1 MSDRSTRSRRV
12 ERRAVNDSQ
21 TFFEDHDLIFQEID
35 LRNDIG
41 KDAILDLAR
50 SGADAGLSVALQIKG
65 GKKYKR
71 RTGHAIPLDHR
82 LRYVWSNSSLP
93 VFVIVRDV
101 DDGNLYWGN
110 ISHMLAATPIEART
124 MALLPDVSLTPN
136 GLAEFLESARF
147 ECSSRRIDPLLNL
160 TSPDSSLVQS
170 ALFDC
175 LGPGR
180 RDPRYL
186 RLVRFS
192 ISAIGDEKAFWAAVD
207 LLAHATPHPDIF
219 WHKEN
224 MIEPDIAKEIRRSYR
239 WSPAE
244 ISMLLARMPED
255 EVWGRGTVA
264 QSLYMLLV
272 SDPSLEWSLERAM
285 LEGFRSDELTWRS
298 SWIKGPPFGPKWVR
312 TDRSA
317 VIFPSFTLSLYLA
330 SDPVARV
337 QELTE
342 SMPPLMNN
350 EMCREVVAIVEEF
363 GSIDI
368 F

>member
-1 MSDRSTRSRRV
+1 M

-224 MIEPDIAKEIRRSYR
+224 MIEPDIAKEI
-239 WSPAE
+239 
-244 ISMLLARMPED
+244 
-255 EVWGRGTVA
+255 V
-264 QSLYMLLV
+264 
-272 SDPSLEWSLERAM
+272 DP
-285 LEGFRSDELTWRS
+285 
-298 SWIKGPPFGPKWVR
+298 
-312 TDRSA
+312 TDGLRLK
-317 VIFPSFTLSLYLA
+317 FLCF
-330 SDPVARV
+330 
-337 QELTE
+337 
-342 SMPPLMNN
+342 
-350 EMCREVVAIVEEF
+350 
-363 GSIDI
+363 
-368 F
+368 

>member
-1 MSDRSTRSRRV
+1 MSTPGNQSRRE
-12 ERRAVNDSQ
+12 ERRAVNAAQ
-21 TFFEDHDLIFQEID
+21 AFFEEHDLIYQEID

-50 SGADAGLSVALQIKG
+50 FGADAGLSVALQIKG
-65 GKKYKR
+65 GRKYKR
-71 RTGHAIPLDHR
+71 KAGHSIPLDRR

-101 DDGNLYWGN
+101 DDGNLYWGS
-110 ISHMLAATPIEART
+110 ISQMLEATPIEAHT
-124 MALLPDVSLTPN
+124 MALLPDMNLTPD
-136 GLAEFLESARF
+136 GLSGFLDAARF
-147 ECSSRRIDPLLNL
+147 ECSTRRIDPLLNL
-160 TSPDSSLVQS
+160 TSDDPGLVQS

-186 RLVRFS
+186 RLVRFA
-192 ISAIGDEKAFWAAVD
+192 ISALGDQTAFWTAID

-219 WHKEN
+219 WRKEN
-224 MIEPDIAKEIRRSYR
+224 MIEPKAAKEIRKSYR
-239 WSPAE
+239 WSPPDIA
-244 ISMLLARMPED
+244 MLLARMPED

-285 LEGFRSDELTWRS
+285 LEAFRSDELTWRS
-298 SWIKGPPFGPKWVR
+298 TWIKGPPFGPRWVQA
-312 TDRSA
+312 DRNA
-317 VIFPSFTLSLYLA
+317 IIIPSFTLSLYRA

-337 QELTE
+337 RELIE
-342 SMPPLMNN
+342 SMPPLMKI
-350 EMCREVVAIVEEF
+350 EICREVVAIVKEY